1 MRYIIGLT
9 GGIACGK
16 SVVSDIFEKQGIPII
31 DTDIISRKVMKEGED
46 CYKELVASFPDAV
59 ENGTLSR
66 FLLKNIVFNDKQKLA
81 ILNSITHKYIKEET
95 IKEIEKQ
102 NSVAVI
108 VVPLMFESGFDK
120 LCDCIVCVSA
130 NKNERINRII
140 SRDNISEELAENIIK
155 SQLSDQERRAKSDY
169 VIENNSSIEDLIN
182 QVNQVLKIILEK
194 QK

>member
-16 SVVSDIFEKQGIPII
+16 SAVSDIFEKQGIPII
-31 DTDIISRKVMKEGED
+31 DTDIISKKVMQEGED
-46 CYKELVASFPDAV
+46 CYNEVVSNFPDSLIK
-59 ENGTLSR
+59 GKLSR
-66 FLLKNIVFNDKQKLA
+66 ALLKEIVFNDKQKLA

-102 NSVAVI
+102 NGVAVV

-120 LCDCIVCVSA
+120 LCDCIVSVSA
-130 NKNERINRII
+130 NKSERINRII
-140 SRDNISEELAENIIK
+140 NRDNISKELAENIIN
-155 SQLSDQERRAKSDY
+155 SQLSDEERKAKSDY
-169 VIENNSSIEDLIN
+169 VVENNSSIEDLTN
-182 QVNQVLKIILEK
+182 QVNQVLKTILEK

>member
-31 DTDIISRKVMKEGED
+31 DTDIISKKVMQEGED
-46 CYKELVASFPDAV
+46 CYNEVVSNFPDALIK
-59 ENGTLSR
+59 GKLSR
-66 FLLKNIVFNDKQKLA
+66 ALLKEIVFNDKQKLA

-102 NSVAVI
+102 NGVAVV

-120 LCDCIVCVSA
+120 LCDCIVSISA
-130 NKNERINRII
+130 NKSERINRII
-140 SRDNISEELAENIIK
+140 NRDNISKELAENIIN
-155 SQLSDQERRAKSDY
+155 SQLSDEERKAKSDY
-169 VIENNSSIEDLIN
+169 VVENNSSIEDLTN
-182 QVNQVLKIILEK
+182 QVNQVLKTILEK

>member
-31 DTDIISRKVMKEGED
+31 DTDIISRKVMSEGQD
-46 CYKELVASFPDAV
+46 CYSEVVSNFPDAI
-59 ENGTLSR
+59 ENGSISR
-66 FLLKNIVFNDKQKLA
+66 SLLKKIVFNDKQKLA
-81 ILNSITHKYIKEET
+81 ILNSITHKYIKQET

-102 NSVAVI
+102 NDIAVV

-120 LCDCIVCVSA
+120 LCDCVICVSA
-130 NKNERINRII
+130 DKNERINRIVN
-140 SRDNISEELAENIIK
+140 RDNISRELAENIIN
-155 SQLSDQERRAKSDY
+155 SQLSDEEREAKSDY
-169 VIENNSSIEDLIN
+169 IIANNSSVEDLTN
-182 QVNQVLKIILEK
+182 KANKVLKSILEK

>member
-102 NSVAVI
+102 NGVAVI

-120 LCDCIVCVSA
+120 LCDCVVCVSA

-155 SQLSDQERRAKSDY
+155 SQLSDEERRTKSDY

>member
-31 DTDIISRKVMKEGED
+31 DTDIISKKVMQEGED
-46 CYKELVASFPDAV
+46 CYNEVVSNFPDALIK
-59 ENGTLSR
+59 GKLSR
-66 FLLKNIVFNDKQKLA
+66 ALLKEIVFNDKQKLA

-95 IKEIEKQ
+95 INEIEKQ
-102 NSVAVI
+102 NGVAVV

-120 LCDCIVCVSA
+120 LCDCIVSVSA
-130 NKNERINRII
+130 NKSKRINRII
-140 SRDNISEELAENIIK
+140 NRDNISKELAENIIN
-155 SQLSDQERRAKSDY
+155 SQLSDEERKAKSDY
-169 VIENNSSIEDLIN
+169 VVENNSSIEDLIN
-182 QVNQVLKIILEK
+182 QVNQVLKTILEK